1 MEQERNDSPFA
12 REFVKASGLL
22 HLLRF
27 GRFPNASDHEEAEA
41 EAAGPGTE
49 EDIGPPGNL
58 HQT

>member
-27 GRFPNASDHEEAEA
+27 GRFPNSSDNDTDTSGVVCTSPDDKKGGSHEKEL
-41 EAAGPGTE
+41 
-49 EDIGPPGNL
+49 D
-58 HQT
+58 

>member
-27 GRFPNASDHEEAEA
+27 GRFPDSSDNEEAEA

-49 EDIGPPGNL
+49 EDTGPPG
-58 HQT
+58 